1 VADVKKKMEDVARSL
16 SELGATVVEEAGE
29 LVAQFAGDVLPD
41 GGDRLLEE
49 LVMTASMAGRSV
61 AGIAGG
67 VRVGAPGSAPATPPP
82 PQDVRAAVSS
92 QLFELA
98 DVWRGLGL
106 RVEVN
111 DKGDLVFCRPVAGGK
126 EEVCATVSGGL
137 IRRLLRLGVGAV
149 RSLIRRAL
157 GAVLGAVGGV
167 R

>member
-1 VADVKKKMEDVARSL
+1 MADVKKKMDEVARSL
-16 SELGATVVEEAGE
+16 SELGATVLDEAGE

-49 LVMTASMAGRSV
+49 LIILSTMAGRSV
-61 AGIAGG
+61 AGLPGG
-67 VRVGAPGSAPATPPP
+67 VRIGAPGSAPAAPPP
-82 PQDVRAAVSS
+82 EDMRAAVSG

-106 RVEVN
+106 RVEFN

-126 EEVCATVSGGL
+126 DEVCATVSGGL
-137 IRRLLRLGVGAV
+137 IRRVLRLGVGAV